1 MILCDLVF
9 DQNIQYSLFDDP
21 VQAQKIKALYSAAD
35 ELAKKYGKHNTMHL
49 GSSHLIEKM
58 GRGRRGSHTA
68 REQIQFKGETRRRH
82 LALPLLHVKAK

>member
-9 DQNIQYSLFDDP
+9 DQNIQYSLYDDP

-35 ELAKKYGKHNTMHL
+35 EPAQRYGKHTLHL